1 MQFGNG
7 NPLGLALVVLS
18 GIWAFD
24 WVYLLWGRDAWP
36 YMGTRLRCL
45 TLAIKRFRAR
55 HRRAAGE
62 GK

>member
-7 NPLGLALVVLS
+7 NPLGLALVVV
-18 GIWAFD
+18 GCIWFFD
-24 WVYLLWGRDAWP
+24 FIYLLWGRDTWP

-55 HRRAAGE
+55 HRRAAVE